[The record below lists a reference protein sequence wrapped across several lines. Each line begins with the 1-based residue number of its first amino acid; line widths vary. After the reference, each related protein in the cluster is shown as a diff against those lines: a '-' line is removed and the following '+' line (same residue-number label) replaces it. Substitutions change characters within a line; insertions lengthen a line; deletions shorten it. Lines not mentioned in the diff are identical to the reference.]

1 MNNMNYRKDNKHVLI
16 WAYIAFFS
24 LVLMNMIVN
33 IFNTKKLL
41 NMYILL
47 FTSLGFIL
55 SYIVFYLIHTKVNKK
70 PLKLEDN
77 YLAFYVS
84 FYKNNKRLKLISLLI
99 DLLEYSLIILA
110 SVFYIYKMKF
120 NDVYNIYPIFVSAIL
135 LILNSYV
142 ILMDII
148 KLMSMDRIDAH
159 TSSYK
164 FSIMDKKLLFSLILI
179 SLSLS
184 NIGMLSYK
192 TPHFIVRYNDLF
204 TYEIISAIT
213 LTISLLS
220 IFISKI
226 YYYHFDM
233 KQIEQKEFK
242 TNILEM
248 IGQGKYAKVYKAYIS
263 SLDTIYAVKKLES
276 KDVSDIERFKAEFNI
291 MKALEHQNLLR
302 VYSFDELHYEYVM
315 DYCEYNLEDYI
326 TKVDLT
332 NENKRNLT
340 LQLLNSFDYL
350 HAHHIMHRD
359 VSATNI
365 MLKENEETK
374 ELTLKV
380 MDFGIA
386 KNNNELKKTRTYT
399 RIRGTL
405 IDPTLEDFSRY
416 NEQNDIYGLGVMINY
431 INYKTDSVIQ
441 DDSKISKIV
450 NKCMDLNL
458 TNRYHHV
465 KEIIAD
471 YMEASL

>member
-33 IFNTKKLL
+33 IFNTKSLL

-55 SYIVFYLIHTKVNKK
+55 SYIVFYLIHIKVNKK

-84 FYKNNKRLKLISLLI
+84 FYKNNKRLKLISLLVDI
-99 DLLEYSLIILA
+99 LEYSLIILA

-135 LILNSYV
+135 LIVNSYV

-164 FSIMDKKLLFSLILI
+164 FSIIDKKLLFSLILI

-192 TPHFIVRYNDLF
+192 TPHFVVYYNDLLL
-204 TYEIISAIT
+204 YEIISAVL
-213 LTISLLS
+213 LTISLIS
-220 IFISKI
+220 IFISKL

-242 TNILEM
+242 TNLLEM
-248 IGQGKYAKVYKAYIS
+248 VGQGKKAKVYKAYIS

-276 KDVSDIERFKAEFNI
+276 KNVTDIESFKNEFNI
-291 MKALEHQNLLR
+291 MKSLEHNNLLK
-302 VYSFDELHYEYVM
+302 VYSFNEISYEYVM
-315 DYCEYNLEDYI
+315 DYCNYSLDEYISNNILSKDS
-326 TKVDLT
+326 KKD
-332 NENKRNLT
+332 LT

-350 HAHHIMHRD
+350 HTHNIYHRD
-359 VSATNI
+359 ISTRNI
-365 MLKENEETK
+365 MLKENDKTK
-374 ELTLKV
+374 EITLKV
-380 MDFGIA
+380 TDFGIA
-386 KNNNELKKTRTYT
+386 KNNNELKKTRTFT
-399 RIRGTL
+399 RIKGTL
-405 IDPTLEDFSRY
+405 IDPALEDFSRY
-416 NEQNDIYGLGVMINY
+416 TEQNDIYGLGLIINY
-431 INYKTDSVIQ
+431 INYRTESVIQ
-441 DDSKISKIV
+441 DGSDVAKIV
-450 NKCMDLNL
+450 NKCMDINL

-465 KEIIAD
+465 KEIIND